1 MASRSI
7 LKRSD
12 ERSLLIIVL
21 DVSPVVW
28 QIRQRQREGSDK
40 ARLEKNKPTIG
51 PATLEECL
59 KSIQAFCGAFCGL
72 QRDCALQIMGVAG
85 NETAVL
91 FPRKDAMHEFFQGG
105 SAGTS
110 KLDIRPL
117 QDQLIAGVAELVAR
131 PKASEETAAMAAG
144 VSMAL
149 CNVNRFLVANGGGV
163 SAVPSDSSA
172 LFRKDDD
179 GVVSLMGGAS
189 KKRKTGKAGAWSSRI
204 LIVQASND
212 RSQDYNAF
220 MNCAFAAMKHNVV
233 LDGCFIPS
241 NNAQKDPMNS
251 SFLEQACDR
260 ADGVYLAP
268 SKRAQVGAALTEIL
282 FSIFLAPRSSRSSLN
297 LPAIH
302 KVDFRARCFDTG
314 ATVSMAHVCNQCL
327 SIFQHLPKDYC
338 PTCGAEIIVK
348 KGAVGGKEFQNGG
361 AAN

>member
-12 ERSLLIIVL
+12 ERSLLVIVL

-40 ARLEKNKPTIG
+40 ARLEKSKPTIG

-59 KSIQAFCGAFCGL
+59 KSVQAFCGAFCGL
-72 QRDCALQIMGVAG
+72 QRDCALQILGVAG

-91 FPRKDAMHEFFQGG
+91 FPRKDALHEFFQGG
-105 SAGTS
+105 GTGAS
-110 KLDIRPL
+110 QLDIRPL
-117 QDQLIAGVAELVAR
+117 QEQLVSGVAELVAR
-131 PKASEETAAMAAG
+131 SKASEETAAMAAG
-144 VSMAL
+144 LSIAL

-172 LFRKDDD
+172 LFRKDDE
-179 GVVSLMGGAS
+179 GVVSLMSGGAS

-204 LIVQASND
+204 LIVQASDD

-220 MNCAFAAMKHNVV
+220 MNCAFAAMKHSVV

-241 NNAQKDPMNS
+241 NNAKTDQANS

-260 ADGVYLAP
+260 AEGVYLAP
-268 SKRAQVGAALTEIL
+268 NKRAQVGAALTEIL
-282 FSIFLAPRSSRSSLN
+282 FSIFLAPRASRSSLN

-327 SIFQHLPKDYC
+327 SIFQNCPKDFC
-338 PTCGAEIIVK
+338 PTCGADIIP
-348 KGAVGGKEFQNGG
+348 KGSAGAGKEQT
-361 AAN
+361 AE

>member
-1 MASRSI
+1 MSRSI
-7 LKRSD
+7 MKRSD
-12 ERSLLIIVL
+12 ERSLLVIVL

-40 ARLEKNKPTIG
+40 ARFEKSKPTIG
-51 PATLEECL
+51 PGTLEECL
-59 KSIQAFCGAFCGL
+59 KAIQAFCGAFCGL
-72 QRDCALQIMGVAG
+72 QRDCALQILGVAG

-105 SAGTS
+105 GSGTS

-117 QDQLIAGVAELVAR
+117 QEQLVSGVAELVSR
-131 PKASEETAAMAAG
+131 TKASEETAAMAAG
-144 VSMAL
+144 LSIAL

-163 SAVPSDSSA
+163 SAVPADSSA

-179 GVVSLMGGAS
+179 GVVSLMGGSA
-189 KKRKTGKAGAWSSRI
+189 KKRKSGKAGAWSSRI
-204 LIVQASND
+204 LIVQASDD

-241 NNAQKDPMNS
+241 NNTKNDPMNS

-260 ADGVYLAP
+260 AEGVYLAP

-282 FSIFLAPRSSRSSLN
+282 FSIFLAPRASRSSLN

-302 KVDFRARCFDTG
+302 TVDFRARCFDTG

-327 SIFQHLPKDYC
+327 SIFQVCPKDFC
-338 PTCGAEIIVK
+338 PTCGADIIA
-348 KGAVGGKEFQNGG
+348 KGSAAKEQQQQN
-361 AAN
+361 A